1 MAEYSV
7 NGNIA
12 IIKLSNGKLNPLSE
26 SVRTGIKLYL
36 KKALDDQT
44 VEAIVLRG
52 SEKHFSVGADISE
65 FGGDSIKTHLGDVC
79 DEIEASRKPVVAAI
93 HGYALGGG
101 FEIALSCHYRVASSD
116 AVVGFPEVKLGILPG
131 AGGTQRFPRIAGLDA
146 AMQWITTGK
155 QYSANTAAKL
165 DVIDRIISKGTDVIK
180 ESIAF
185 ARIVATKSLLGKR
198 SADRRVKD
206 TDCVDEIAA
215 KYTQIVHKKSRGQY
229 APIYCIEAVRY
240 AAQSTL
246 AEGLKKESEIISM
259 LGKSGQAI
267 ALRYAF
273 FAERQVQKW
282 SVPGS
287 DISWHNSKPMPVKLG
302 AVIGLGTM
310 GRGIVMNFL
319 LAGVPVIVIEM
330 NEKFLSAGMKSVH
343 ALIDDMERH
352 QKITK
357 QQNAM
362 MKKAV
367 TGTLNYNDL
376 KNVDLVIE
384 AVFEEISL
392 KEKVFKALDNACKP
406 SAILASNTS
415 ALDIDKIAS
424 FTRRPEKVMGM
435 HFFAPANLM
444 RLLENVMGS
453 KTSSETI
460 ATCMDMG
467 KRMGKVTV
475 LVGNC
480 YGFVAN
486 RMYFNYKAESWY
498 LVEEGSL
505 PVEVDKAVK
514 DYGFAMGAFVVDD
527 LSGLDL
533 GYRMRTAFGLTP
545 KQQIPG
551 TQENVRSGLR
561 YCPLPDYL
569 VEVGRYGLKTKKG
582 WYDYPNGRIPV
593 ESGEVS
599 KIISDYRSRIG
610 ATARKIDHEEVIERL
625 VFALVNEGFKVLD
638 DGIAASP
645 MDIDMIWIHGYAF
658 PSHTGGPMH
667 YASKIGLSKVLARIR
682 HYYEKFGNVV
692 PQWTPSPML
701 ERIVEKRGDLDMSQ
715 WMQYSSAT
723 KTKSN
728 L

>member
-1 MAEYSV
+1 MTEYSV
-7 NGNIA
+7 NGNIG
-12 IIKLSNGKLNPLSE
+12 IIKICNGKLNPLSRA
-26 SVRTGIKLYL
+26 VRTGIMTCLRN
-36 KKALDDQT
+36 ALDDNS
-44 VEAIVLRG
+44 VEAVVLCG
-52 SEKHFSVGADISE
+52 NKKNFSVGADISE
-65 FGGDSIKTHLGDVC
+65 FVGDLIKTNFGLDC

-101 FEIALSCHYRVASSD
+101 FEMALSCHYRVASSD
-116 AVVGFPEVKLGILPG
+116 AIVGFPEVKLGILPG

-155 QYSANTAAKL
+155 QYSANAAAKL
-165 DVIDRIISKGTDVIK
+165 DVFDRIIPKGTDVIK

-185 ARIVATKSLLGKR
+185 ARIVATKSLLEKR

-206 TDCVDEIAA
+206 ADRVDEIVA

-229 APIYCIEAVRY
+229 APVYCIEAVRY

-246 AEGLKKESEIISM
+246 AGGLKKESEILSM

-273 FAERQVQKW
+273 FAEKQVQKW

-302 AVIGLGTM
+302 AVIGLDTM
-310 GRGIVMNFL
+310 GRGIVINFL
-319 LAGVPVIVIEM
+319 RAGIPVIVTEM
-330 NEKFLSAGMKSVH
+330 NEKFLREGMKSVH

-352 QKITK
+352 QTIT
-357 QQNAM
+357 QVQNDM
-362 MKKAV
+362 MKKGV

-392 KEKVFKALDNACKP
+392 KEKIFRALDYACKP

-415 ALDIDKIAS
+415 SLDINKIAS
-424 FTRRPEKVMGM
+424 FTRRPKKVMGM

-453 KTSSETI
+453 QTSSETI

-486 RMYFNYKAESWY
+486 RMYFNYKAESGY
-498 LVEEGSL
+498 LIEEGLS
-505 PVEVDKAVK
+505 PVEVDKAVT

-545 KQQIPG
+545 KQQFPG
-551 TQENVRSGLR
+551 TKENVRSGFR
-561 YCPLPDYL
+561 YCPLADYL
-569 VEVGRYGLKTKKG
+569 VEVGRYDLKTKKE

-610 ATARKIDHEEVIERL
+610 ATSCKIDHEEVIERL

-645 MDIDMIWIHGYAF
+645 MDIDMIWIHGLAF
-658 PSHTGGPMH
+658 PIHTGGPMH
-667 YASKIGLSKVLARIR
+667 YASRIGLPKVLARIKI
-682 HYYEKFGNVV
+682 YYERFGDVV

-701 ERIVEKRGDLDMSQ
+701 ECIVEKRGNLDISQ
-715 WMQYSSAT
+715 WTKYSSAT
-723 KTKSN
+723 KIKSN